1 MMQKLPYFLLF
12 VYVVFCG
19 VLAIEPYNRDVWWVE
34 NLPIMSIVLV
44 LVLTYRWYRFSN
56 IAYVL
61 MSIFIF
67 IHTWGGY
74 FTFERVPFDWV
85 TNFFGFERN
94 HYDRMGHFAVGF
106 YAYAIAELLLKKRMV
121 NTRWVL
127 YLFPLFAVL
136 SVAGLYEVVEWLYA
150 DYFNESAGPA
160 FLGTQGDVW
169 DAQKDIAL
177 DGLGGVVSM
186 VLFYIVYWRKT
197 RELRLPNDDE

>member
-1 MMQKLPYFLLF
+1 MQKLPYFLLF